1 MPCIHQNKYRW
12 VILRDFYF
20 TTLDAFVCLYYPKI
34 FPTFNLN
41 DASCWQDSVAIFRII
56 TGEIQTFFVPL
67 LSDCEVFFFTFII
80 YHIFSS
86 IQNHFITSY
95 LSLQGLLSLLRE
107 ERTLFI
113 KLQVILSSGTSGK
126 VSCLQILLFSG

>member
-1 MPCIHQNKYRW
+1 M
-12 VILRDFYF
+12 ILRDFYF